1 MCPAGSDWSIRVK
14 FPERSV
20 SGTVIA
26 TVRAIEAAHFYA
38 ERIDSG
44 VLVSPMVEVSVSD
57 IKNWSKSYSIR

>member
-20 SGTVIA
+20 AGTVIA
-26 TVRAIEAAHFYA
+26 TVRAIEAAHYYA

-44 VLVSPMVEVSVSD
+44 VLVSPMVEVAISE
-57 IKNWSKSYSIR
+57 IKTWSKSYSIR